1 MVSSESR
8 FLKYL
13 RGGTSSIDYVLL
25 QLHIR
30 TGKSEGS
37 LKKKTNK
44 PETLVQK
51 RD

>member
-30 TGKSEGS
+30 TGKLEGS
-37 LKKKTNK
+37 LKKKNK
-44 PETLVQK
+44 QTRNISAET
-51 RD
+51 